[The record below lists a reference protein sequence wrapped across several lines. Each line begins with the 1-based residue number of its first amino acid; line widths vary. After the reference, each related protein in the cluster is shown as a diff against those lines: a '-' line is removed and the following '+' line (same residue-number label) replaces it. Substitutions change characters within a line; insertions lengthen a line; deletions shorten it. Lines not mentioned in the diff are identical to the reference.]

1 MRRTN
6 QRSTLFL
13 VELITSVTLFT
24 VCAAVCTALL
34 VHARSLSR
42 ESDRLTQAVYLAQSA
57 AEEWRATGSVPGG
70 ETADTE
76 LTCAAQE
83 TGGTLTVAVYDGD
96 ELVYQLKEVARL
108 G

>member
-24 VCAAVCTALL
+24 ICAAVCTALL

-42 ESDRLTQAVYLAQSA
+42 ESDRLTQAVYMAQSA
-57 AEEWRATGSVPGG
+57 AEAWRATGSVPG
-70 ETADTE
+70 ETEKAE
-76 LTCAAQE
+76 LTCAARE
-83 TGGTLTVAVYDGD
+83 TGDTLTVAVYDGD
-96 ELVYQLKEVARL
+96 ELVYQLEEVARL